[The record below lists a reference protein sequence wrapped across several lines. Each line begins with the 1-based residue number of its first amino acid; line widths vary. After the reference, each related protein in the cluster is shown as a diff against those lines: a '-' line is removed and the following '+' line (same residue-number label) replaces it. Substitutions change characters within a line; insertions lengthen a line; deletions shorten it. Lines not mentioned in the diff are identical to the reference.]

1 MKIDAPSQSP
11 WSGRRLKQASSTTL
25 LHRLKALVRRYL
37 ASDEPAGGP
46 ERTPDRKSGRTPGR
60 KSVRGGAQDAQDM
73 QTEQRAGAQGYD
85 ILIAEDDPD
94 LCRLFARVLQNAGF
108 SVRVASNGNEV
119 LRMLQP
125 GAPAGTE
132 TAPTLEGAPAATP
145 VGQPALILMDWWMP
159 GIDGLACTR
168 HIRQV
173 LGLDRVIIIALTAHS
188 MPGDKPRALS
198 AGCDGYLNKP
208 ITGKKLVAEVTRRLR
223 PEPA

>member
-1 MKIDAPSQSP
+1 
-11 WSGRRLKQASSTTL
+11 
-25 LHRLKALVRRYL
+25 
-37 ASDEPAGGP
+37 
-46 ERTPDRKSGRTPGR
+46 
-60 KSVRGGAQDAQDM
+60 M
-73 QTEQRAGAQGYD
+73 QEEQRDAGAQGYD

-119 LRMLQP
+119 LRILQP
-125 GAPAGTE
+125 VATAAGAEAPVTAEGTAAASPA
-132 TAPTLEGAPAATP
+132 
-145 VGQPALILMDWWMP
+145 GQPALILMDWWMP

-188 MPGDKPRALS
+188 MPGDKLRALS